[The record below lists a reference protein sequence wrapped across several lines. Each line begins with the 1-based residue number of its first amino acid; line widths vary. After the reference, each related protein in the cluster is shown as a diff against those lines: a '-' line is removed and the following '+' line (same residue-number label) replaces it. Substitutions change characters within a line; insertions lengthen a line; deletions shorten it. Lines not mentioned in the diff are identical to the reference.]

1 LKIKREWQEAMTIH
15 EFAEK
20 HDLTM
25 VVFRKKQ
32 KSSKSYN
39 LQHNYYVYGAYFE
52 KCAIRDGCCLISRF
66 GSGATEEE
74 AIANYAALISDQT
87 LVVTLGGEHLRERE
101 IDVPPLTTEKEK
113 KV

>member
-20 HDLTM
+20 QDLTM

-32 KSSKSYN
+32 KPKYYS
-39 LQHNYYVYGAYFE
+39 LQHNDYVYGAYFE
-52 KCAIRDGCCLISRF
+52 KCAIRDNSCLISRF